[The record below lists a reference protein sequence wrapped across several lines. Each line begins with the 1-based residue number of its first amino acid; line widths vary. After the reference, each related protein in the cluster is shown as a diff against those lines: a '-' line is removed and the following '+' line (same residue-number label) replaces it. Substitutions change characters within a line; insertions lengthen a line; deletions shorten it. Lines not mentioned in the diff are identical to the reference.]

1 MEVNERI
8 AQLIKTVFGTQ
19 ANAARALKVDR
30 QRINAIVSGLKPGLE
45 FYLQL
50 SEAVDRLNFNW
61 LLKEEGPMFVNW
73 ETDAYSEN
81 LTVNNQKDKVLE
93 RIINIWDAE
102 RRQWE
107 GIRREQNDRFLE
119 LNSRMENLEL
129 LLSSLCN
136 MNDDKTVSPKFI
148 DKNKKQDKRDIAVK
162 DQ

>member
-30 QRINAIVSGLKPGLE
+30 QRINAIVTGLKPGLE

-50 SEAVDRLNFNW
+50 SQAIDRLNFNW

-73 ETDAYSEN
+73 DTDAYSEN
-81 LTVNNQKDKVLE
+81 LTANTQKDKVLE

-107 GIRREQNDRFLE
+107 GIRRDQNDQFLE
-119 LNSRMENLEL
+119 LNSRMEKLEL
-129 LLSSLCN
+129 LLSNLCN
-136 MNDDKTVSPKFI
+136 MNDDKSVSPKFI
-148 DKNKKQDKRDIAVK
+148 DKNIK
-162 DQ
+162 